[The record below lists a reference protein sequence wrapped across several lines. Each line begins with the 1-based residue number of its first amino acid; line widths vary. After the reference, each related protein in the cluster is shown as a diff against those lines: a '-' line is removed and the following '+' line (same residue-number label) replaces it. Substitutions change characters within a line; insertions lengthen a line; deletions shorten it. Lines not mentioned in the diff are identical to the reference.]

1 MEERFD
7 LFVVGGGQAGL
18 AAGYAAKQKGLTHA
32 ILEAGPAVGGS
43 WQARYDSLTLF
54 TPRSYSSLP
63 GLPFPG
69 EPNGCPHRDEVV
81 AYLRRYAEQLELN
94 VLLGQQVTSVT
105 YDGETFTA
113 ITPSRR
119 FTSSSLIVATGPFH
133 TPRTPGWSTPVDGVV
148 QLHSSEYRNAA
159 QIRGERVL
167 VVGGGNSGAQIAE
180 ELAAHFQVDISVKSP
195 MRFMPATMLGRSLF
209 WRLDKT
215 GALTAP
221 SGSVR
226 ARMLRRRGDPVIGTT
241 LRTQIKRGAV
251 RVRPETQSLRDG
263 AVVFAN
269 GSTDRYDSIVYST
282 GFAGNFSW
290 LNIPGAL
297 DESGQPAQRAGQ
309 SEHVA
314 GLFYLGLGWLRS
326 RNSALLGGAGADGAF
341 VVEQAARRGERSGSE
356 ATTSSLEQPVK
367 KR

>member
-7 LFVVGGGQAGL
+7 LIVVGGGQAGL
-18 AAGYAAKQKGLTHA
+18 AAGYAAKQNELTYV
-32 ILEAGPAVGGS
+32 ILEAGPTIGGS

-69 EPNGCPHRDEVV
+69 EPHGYPHRDEVV
-81 AYLRRYAEQLELN
+81 AYLRRYAEQFELN
-94 VLLGQQVTSVT
+94 TLLGQPVTSVT
-105 YDGETFTA
+105 HDGETFTA
-113 ITPSRR
+113 VTPSRR
-119 FTSSSLIVATGPFH
+119 FRSRSLIVASGPFH
-133 TPRTPGWSTPVDGVV
+133 TPRMPDWSTPIDGVV
-148 QLHSSEYRNAA
+148 QLHSSEYRNPA
-159 QIRGERVL
+159 QIRGQRVL
-167 VVGGGNSGAQIAE
+167 IVGGGNSGAQIAE
-180 ELAAHFQVDISVKSP
+180 ELATAFRVDISVKSP

-209 WRLDKT
+209 WWLDKT
-215 GALTAP
+215 GVLTAP

-226 ARMLRRRGDPVIGTT
+226 ARLLRRRGDPVIGTT

-251 RVRPETQSLRDG
+251 RVRPEAQSLRDG
-263 AVVFAN
+263 AVMFAD

-309 SEHVA
+309 SEHVP

-326 RNSALLGGAGADGAF
+326 RNSALLGGAGADGAY
-341 VVEQAARRGERSGSE
+341 VVEQAALRGGE
-356 ATTSSLEQPVK
+356 AATSALDQSVE